1 MPKDST
7 IPPSLYNGRYWRF
20 ILPLNER
27 QNLNFI
33 ENVFKSDEELTR
45 ETAEEL
51 VDTLADINQLYH
63 RIF

>member
-1 MPKDST
+1 MIDATKIAST
-7 IPPSLYNGRYWRF
+7 SKV
-20 ILPLNER
+20 
-27 QNLNFI
+27 NLKFI